1 MICQLKKHGKRKSK
15 DLKEFEPADGFEPPS
30 ITNYVIALLLS
41 YTGKN
46 MISIQKIYKDVKK
59 SIAKIQQF
67 FIYNQNNRKKFNY
80 L

>member
-46 MISIQKIYKDVKK
+46 MISIQKIYKDVKN
-59 SIAKIQQF
+59 QLQR
-67 FIYNQNNRKKFNY
+67 YNIFY
-80 L
+80 LQPK